1 MIIGNYSETVNDAKA
16 AIELQPHFLKAFV
29 RGKSSNSARN
39 QVDEESL
46 SGCATS
52 KSLFIYFILF
62 YFIYF
67 ILFYFLF
74 FIYLRVTV
82 VCLYGTRKRLIQ
94 TLMPCGFAPHN
105 IFAL

>member
-1 MIIGNYSETVNDAKA
+1 MKDAKA
-16 AIELQPHFLKAFV
+16 TTELQPFFLKVFV

-62 YFIYF
+62 HF
-67 ILFYFLF
+67 ILFYFIYF
-74 FIYLRVTV
+74 FYLRVTV

-94 TLMPCGFAPHN
+94 TSRPC
-105 IFAL
+105 